1 MHLLE
6 ALEGFSAQTQ
16 SRWTFD
22 AACYSQSKMSVTP
35 INAAIAYS
43 ARSAFRPR
51 YHANDHSR
59 DTVEIEL
66 HEMSITDSR
75 NHETGLDVEG
85 FTLVPH
91 QSAVRDFAD
100 KAEVSSV
107 HIAEIEALILA
118 QTGADLAVVSSP
130 GVLRFSERSELAGK
144 LDNSLPARFAHV
156 DVSDATAAEFATRS
170 APPGKTV
177 RRFAHYNV
185 WRVISSP
192 PQDVPLA
199 VCAADSFAPDD
210 LIAADA
216 VFDME
221 GQPDWSFEGHVFAH
235 HPAHRW
241 HWFSNMTRDE
251 ALIFKTN
258 DSQSGLAHSVP
269 HVAFDHPEVPTDCP
283 PRASIE
289 MRAIAYW
296 FE

>member
-1 MHLLE
+1 MTLL
-6 ALEGFSAQTQ
+6 A
-16 SRWTFD
+16 
-22 AACYSQSKMSVTP
+22 P
-35 INAAIAYS
+35 IAYS

-66 HEMSITDSR
+66 HDMAITDAR
-75 NHETGLDVEG
+75 NIATSLDVEG

-91 QSAVRDFAD
+91 RSAVGDFTD
-100 KAEVSSV
+100 KAEVSAI
-107 HIAEIEALILA
+107 HIAEIEALIVS
-118 QTGADLAVVSSP
+118 QSGADIAVVSSP
-130 GVLRFSERSELAGK
+130 GVLRFSERSALAGK

-156 DVSDATAAEFATRS
+156 DVSDATAAEFAARS

-199 VCAADSFAPDD
+199 VCAAGSFSTDD

-216 VFDME
+216 VFDMV

-235 HPAHRW
+235 HPEHRW
-241 HWFSNMTRDE
+241 HWFSDMNRDE

-258 DSQSGLAHSVP
+258 DSQPGLARNVP
-269 HVAFDHPEVPTDCP
+269 HVAFDHPDVPTDCP

-289 MRAIAYW
+289 MRGIAYW